1 MRIRLFPPL
10 TSLGWPAWLAT
21 LAAFAVLCAIVAWWA
36 LLMLA
41 PRPPIAPSVVSLDG
55 QALPE
60 LRLAAQLFGSP
71 AGARGPAIASTSN
84 VTVVG
89 VLSAGV
95 RGSAIL
101 AVDGQPP
108 RAYAVGERIG
118 PTQVL
123 SAVRGDTV
131 VLDENGRRLELQ
143 APQRPA
149 LSLLNDGPGRTPGLD
164 PGFAPGQPGAPRI
177 AMPLGAGAGGSG
189 PRPALPVPLAPIAPP
204 TAAPTPTMPAGLPG
218 APGIVPTLPPTPLA
232 PLPGQG
238 ILAPAQPAGGIVPVV
253 PEAAASLPGRGD
265 D

>member
-1 MRIRLFPPL
+1 MRIRLFPTL
-10 TSLGWPAWLAT
+10 SSLGWPAWLAT
-21 LAAFAVLCAIVAWWA
+21 LAGVAVLCAIVTWWA
-36 LLMLA
+36 LQLLA

-60 LRLAAQLFGSP
+60 LRLAAQLFGTP
-71 AGARGPAIASTSN
+71 AGAQAHAPTSASN

-101 AVDGQPP
+101 SVDGQPA

-118 PTQVL
+118 PMQVL
-123 SAVRGDTV
+123 FAVRGDTV
-131 VLDENGRRLELQ
+131 VLDESGRKLQLQ

-164 PGFAPGQPGAPRI
+164 PGFTQGQQGAPRI
-177 AMPLGAGAGGSG
+177 AMPLGAGSGSG
-189 PRPALPVPLAPIAPP
+189 PRPAPPVSLAPA
-204 TAAPTPTMPAGLPG
+204 PTMPAGLPG
-218 APGIVPTLPPTPLA
+218 APGIFPSLPPTPLA

-238 ILAPAQPAGGIVPVV
+238 VPPAAQPAGGIVPVI
-253 PEAAASLPGRGD
+253 PEAAGSLPGRGSD
-265 D
+265 